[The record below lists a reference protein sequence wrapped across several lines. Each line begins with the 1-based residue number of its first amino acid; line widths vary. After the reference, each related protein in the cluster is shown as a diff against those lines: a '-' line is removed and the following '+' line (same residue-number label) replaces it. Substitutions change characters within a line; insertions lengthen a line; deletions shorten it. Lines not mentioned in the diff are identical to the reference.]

1 MCGRYALYAPHS
13 QLRARF
19 NLQDNDPDL
28 APRFNIA
35 PTARVPVIRQNA
47 DSVRTLELAR
57 WGLVPSWIKPGDD
70 MPQPINAKVE
80 TAAIKPMFRHAF
92 RASRILVPANCFY
105 EWKGVAGQK
114 DPYLIRM
121 RDQGLFGMA
130 GLLERHEGPGGPEIT
145 FAILTTTANPLVAT
159 IHDRMPVIVR
169 PEDYD
174 RWLAP
179 DNRDVES
186 LLAIAGPYPE
196 REMETFRIDR
206 RINHSDAEGAD
217 LIQPVLGDAA

>member
-1 MCGRYALYAPHS
+1 MCGRYALYAPHAR
-13 QLRARF
+13 LRERF
-19 NLQDNDPDL
+19 DLQEELWDFP
-28 APRFNIA
+28 PRFNIA
-35 PTARVPVIRQNA
+35 PSAMLPV
-47 DSVRTLELAR
+47 VREEAGGVRRLVWAR
-57 WGLVPSWIKPGDD
+57 WGLTPAWAKESDDVPH
-70 MPQPINAKVE
+70 PINAKVE

-92 RASRILVPANCFY
+92 RASRILVPADCFY

-114 DPYLIRM
+114 QPYLIRM
-121 RDQGLFGMA
+121 RDQEPFGMA
-130 GLLERHEGPGGPEIT
+130 GLLEVREGVQGAEAS
-145 FAILTTTANPLVAT
+145 FAILTTTANPLVAS

-169 PEDYD
+169 PEDYA

-206 RINHSDAEGAD
+206 RINRSDAEGAD
-217 LIQPVLGDAA
+217 LIQPVVDDAA